1 MYWKVAI
8 AGLAGLAGLGTVVNA
23 DANGQF
29 GIDSCPAG
37 YAPTTYVVTR
47 VINSTTRVNDW
58 ATGLPTAISWQA
70 TSTQDGV
77 WTPSSSTTSVDET
90 KTGATGSAPTQAN
103 NYSPTVPASVSS
115 SPVIERSQSS
125 ALSLQPSPSPL
136 AGGVVHGQAT
146 SYDDGEVSGTCM
158 FSTADYTLPAGIY
171 GAALSVNNWDSAAWC
186 GACVS
191 VVGPGGKSVKIMVSR
206 EIPLYK

>member
-1 MYWKVAI
+1 MSWKIAI
-8 AGLAGLAGLGTVVNA
+8 ACLAGLGTVVNA
-23 DANGQF
+23 DDNGQF
-29 GIDSCPAG
+29 GIDNCPVG
-37 YAPTTYVVTR
+37 YALTTYVVTR
-47 VINSTTRVNDW
+47 VKNSTTAVNNW
-58 ATGLPTAISWQA
+58 ATGLPTAVSWQA
-70 TSTQDGV
+70 TSTQDEV
-77 WTPSSSTTSVDET
+77 LTFSSSPTSVNEAET
-90 KTGATGSAPTQAN
+90 SAAGSAPTQAN
-103 NYSPTVPASVSS
+103 TYSPTVPASVSS
-115 SPVIERSQSS
+115 SLVIEPSQSS

-206 EIPLYK
+206 KIPLHK